1 MNKTELEKGTRI
13 ELEHSKSLSKFLKR
27 GVNINAVAKA
37 IARDHLKEDSQ
48 YYKKLGIVEGLK
60 DTKQNLVVQ
69 KALPPYN
76 EKGKTTFNLRN
87 QSGVYLI
94 YKNNTLQYVGFSR
107 TDVYKALYRHL
118 QRWNDPTQQRIVFN
132 DLKGITVRMVY
143 TKSGA
148 MAQRL
153 EGALIIKHKPPLNIN
168 RYDGFILDEKEKN
181 TLEEFNEAPKEGI
194 YQYKGD
200 LPF

>member
-1 MNKTELEKGTRI
+1 MGKLIKLKKKGNNP
-13 ELEHSKSLSKFLKR
+13 SQLSEPR
-27 GVNINAVAKA
+27 
-37 IARDHLKEDSQ
+37 
-48 YYKKLGIVEGLK
+48 
-60 DTKQNLVVQ
+60 QNLVVQ

-76 EKGKTTFNLRN
+76 DKGKTTFNLRN

-94 YKNNTLQYVGFSR
+94 YKANVLQYVGFSR

-118 QRWNDPTQQRIVFN
+118 QKWNDPAQQRIVFK

-143 TKSGA
+143 CKSGA

-153 EGALIIKHKPPLNIN
+153 EGALILKHKPPLNIN
-168 RYDGFILDEKEKN
+168 QYDGYVIDEKEKQ

-194 YQYKGD
+194 YNYKGD